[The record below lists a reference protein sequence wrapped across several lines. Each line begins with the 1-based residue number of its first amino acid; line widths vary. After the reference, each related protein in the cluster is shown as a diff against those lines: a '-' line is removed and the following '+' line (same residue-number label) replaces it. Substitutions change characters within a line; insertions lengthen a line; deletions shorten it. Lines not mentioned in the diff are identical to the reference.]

1 MFVKMAKEED
11 LVNGGLLPIE
21 GNGKEAVL
29 CTYEGKFFAVE
40 RRCGHM
46 NAPLEMG
53 TLTGYIVTCPM
64 HSAQFSIITGE
75 ALAGPTPAARPRNS
89 EDLTGDAVP
98 GYLALLISKI
108 RTNEIRT
115 FPVKVEEGWILVDL

>member
-11 LVNGGLLPIE
+11 LVNGGLMLIG

-29 CTYEGKFFAVE
+29 CNYEGTFFAIE

-53 TLTGYIVTCPM
+53 TLTGYILTCPM
-64 HSAQFSIITGE
+64 HSVQFSIITGE
-75 ALAGPTPAARPRNS
+75 ALSGPVPAAQTQVS
-89 EDLTGDAVP
+89 TDQKTEAVP
-98 GYLALLISKI
+98 GYLASLMSRI
-108 RTNEIRT
+108 RTENIKT
-115 FPVKVEEGWILVDL
+115 FPLKVENGWIFVDL

>member
-11 LVNGGLLPIE
+11 LVNGGLMLIE

-29 CTYEGKFFAVE
+29 CNYEGKFFAME

-53 TLTGYIVTCPM
+53 TLTGYVLTCPM
-64 HSAQFSIITGE
+64 HSTQFSIITGE
-75 ALAGPTPAARPRNS
+75 ALSGPVPDAKTKVSKDDKA
-89 EDLTGDAVP
+89 EAVP
-98 GYLALLISKI
+98 GYLYMLMSKI
-108 RTNEIRT
+108 RAENIKIFPIR
-115 FPVKVEEGWILVDL
+115 VENGWILVDL

>member
-11 LVNGGLLPIE
+11 LVNGGLMLIE

-29 CTYEGKFFAVE
+29 GNYEGKFFAIE

-53 TLTGYIVTCPM
+53 TLTGYVLTCPM
-64 HSAQFSIITGE
+64 HGAQFSIITGE
-75 ALAGPTPAARPRNS
+75 ALSGPVPDVKTKVSKDDKA
-89 EDLTGDAVP
+89 EAVP
-98 GYLALLISKI
+98 GYLDMLMSRI
-108 RTNEIRT
+108 RTENIKIFPIR
-115 FPVKVEEGWILVDL
+115 VENGWVFVDL

>member
-11 LVNGGLLPIE
+11 LVNGGLMLIG

-29 CTYEGKFFAVE
+29 CNYEGKFFAIE

-53 TLTGYIVTCPM
+53 TLTGYIMTCPM

-75 ALAGPTPAARPRNS
+75 ALVGPIPAAQPRSS
-89 EDLTGDAVP
+89 EDLTSEAVP
-98 GYLALLISKI
+98 GYFATLMSKI
-108 RTNEIRT
+108 RTNNIRT

>member
-11 LVNGGLLPIE
+11 LVDGGLMLIA

-29 CTYEGKFFAVE
+29 CNHEGKFFALE

-53 TLTGYIVTCPM
+53 TLTGYILTCPM

-75 ALAGPTPAARPRNS
+75 ALGGPVPDAKTKVS
-89 EDLTGDAVP
+89 KDGKVEAVP
-98 GYLALLISKI
+98 GYLDMLMSKI
-108 RTNEIRT
+108 RTENIKIFPIR
-115 FPVKVEEGWILVDL
+115 VENGWIFVDL